1 MSIPIL
7 ETDRLILRGF
17 READASD
24 VQALAGRFE
33 IADTTLTIP
42 YPYEDGMAEAWIAQH
57 ERTFEKCQGVTF
69 AIAFK
74 SDDFLVGAISLMGIE
89 AGHQAELG
97 YWVGV
102 PYWGQGVCTEA
113 GRSAVAYAFSQ
124 LGLLRLHARH
134 LSRNPS
140 SGRVLQKIGFLHE
153 GSRRWHVRKWGRLE
167 DVEEYGL
174 LHSSG
179 T

>member
-7 ETDRLILRGF
+7 ETDRLLLRGF

-42 YPYEDGMAEAWIAQH
+42 HPYEDGMAEEWIAQH
-57 ERTFEKCQGVTF
+57 KEAFEEGRGATF
-69 AIAFK
+69 AITFK
-74 SDDFLVGAISLMGIE
+74 SDDSLVGAISLMGIE
-89 AGHQAELG
+89 PGHQAELG
-97 YWVGV
+97 YWIGV
-102 PYWGQGVCTEA
+102 PYWGQGICTEA
-113 GRSAVAYAFSQ
+113 GRSTVAYAFSE
-124 LGLLRLHARH
+124 LGLARLHARH

-140 SGRVLQKIGFLHE
+140 SGRVLQKIGFVHE
-153 GSRRWHVRKWGRLE
+153 GYRRWHVRKWGKRE

-174 LHSSG
+174 LNLSG
-179 T
+179 S